1 MIFRSHWCAQVS
13 PSTEGGGRVIL
24 LHPDS
29 IKGDPEH
36 QGPKGKLQGA
46 SQRPHLSPKRRE
58 WGLGVFDRRWQH
70 DKEKGS
76 LKTHVK
82 CTKST
87 SVSFEHTSGSER
99 KKPVHGGNELSS
111 PHLTLLS
118 ATRESS
124 RPGPHMSCP
133 LHCGGQGWHWAQ
145 DGEGVA
151 PLSRRSPK
159 ALLHRAGHVS
169 YRREKPGTCPPF
181 QPGKGKSWPQ
191 RTRLRTGRQET
202 QIKLP
207 FEPIE
212 LV

>member
-1 MIFRSHWCAQVS
+1 MCSSLTIHRGRWQGDSASHWLHK
-13 PSTEGGGRVIL
+13 GGPWAPGAKRKVTGSQPETTLITQK
-24 LHPDS
+24 
-29 IKGDPEH
+29 KGM
-36 QGPKGKLQGA
+36 
-46 SQRPHLSPKRRE
+46 
-58 WGLGVFDRRWQH
+58 GLGVFDRRWQH
-70 DKEKGS
+70 DKEKGF

-133 LHCGGQGWHWAQ
+133 LYCRGQGWHWAQ
-145 DGEGVA
+145 DREGVA

-169 YRREKPGTCPPF
+169 YLREKPGTCPPF